1 MTNRL
6 KATDFF
12 RRHKTLLTVLTVV
25 AVAGGGGGVFAGF
38 RTAAPVQSPPI
49 AQHGGTGTA
58 RATATATPSQPMA
71 TPTSEVTTTSAVTAA
86 MAVASHSPGHVTA
99 TATPYPTKPPGMP
112 RCQDSDF
119 VLRAPPEQRSYSI
132 SSGQRVI
139 FDITLTY
146 QGAVECQGYGG
157 SGWPTVHI
165 FNAQGQLVFADE
177 CSDVCGSF
185 PPYNP
190 VAPGRQVVNTT
201 AWFDDKEC
209 SSSQCWDCHY
219 NCPPRPPVAPGSY
232 TAYVTD
238 DPYKQSPTVS
248 FQLTP

>member
-1 MTNRL
+1 MPEFLRGHRTP
-6 KATDFF
+6 
-12 RRHKTLLTVLTVV
+12 LTVLAVLAVV
-25 AVAGGGGGVFAGF
+25 GVGGGVLAELRTPSPVHQAPMAQQGPAG
-38 RTAAPVQSPPI
+38 VS
-49 AQHGGTGTA
+49 
-58 RATATATPSQPMA
+58 TATATVTPDHATAPPSSAA
-71 TPTSEVTTTSAVTAA
+71 TVTPAPSVAPTAT
-86 MAVASHSPGHVTA
+86 SPGWAQPT
-99 TATPYPTKPPGMP
+99 TATPYPTKPAGMA

-119 VLRAPPEQRSYSI
+119 ILRAPPEQKNYSI
-132 SSGQRVI
+132 RSGQRVI

-146 QGAVECQGYGG
+146 EGAVECQGYGG

-165 FNAQGQLVFADE
+165 FNGQGQLVFADE

-201 AWFDDKEC
+201 AWWDDKEC

-219 NCPPRPPVAPGSY
+219 NCPPRPPVPPGTY

-238 DPYKQSPTVS
+238 DPYEQSSTVS